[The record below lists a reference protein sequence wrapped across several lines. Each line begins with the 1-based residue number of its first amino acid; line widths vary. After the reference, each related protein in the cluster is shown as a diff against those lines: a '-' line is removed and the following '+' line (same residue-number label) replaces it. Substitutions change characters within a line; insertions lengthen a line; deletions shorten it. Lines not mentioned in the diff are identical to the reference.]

1 MGVLFSFNQAL
12 AVGSSFHPLAG
23 QGSSLACALGPGVVV
38 FVCLS
43 EGFEKREG
51 GGTDPR
57 KAVAVAVTRERAEG
71 VQQPVHTH
79 ECVRASQRGSTQ
91 ASKDPL
97 TGERSERASGVRG
110 AGSSSVRPLRE
121 VRACVRAEHS
131 IVGAAIP

>member
-51 GGTDPR
+51 GGRTLEKQSQSPSLEREPR
-57 KAVAVAVTRERAEG
+57 GCSSRCT
-71 VQQPVHTH
+71 HTS
-79 ECVRASQRGSTQ
+79 A
-91 ASKDPL
+91 
-97 TGERSERASGVRG
+97 
-110 AGSSSVRPLRE
+110 
-121 VRACVRAEHS
+121 
-131 IVGAAIP
+131 